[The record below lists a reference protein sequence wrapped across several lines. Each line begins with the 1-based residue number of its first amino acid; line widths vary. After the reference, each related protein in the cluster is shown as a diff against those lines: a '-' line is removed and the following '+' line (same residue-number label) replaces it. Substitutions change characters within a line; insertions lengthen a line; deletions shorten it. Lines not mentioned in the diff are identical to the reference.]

1 MIKRRTSS
9 RAKIFDAALSLLD
22 EYPFET
28 ITVDKIIEVSGVA
41 KQTYYNHFATKQD
54 VYVEL
59 SYKELFERTKNNVDD
74 ACAKYSVTDKRLER
88 FFQLCESSLKKDGHI
103 ERALMK
109 EGLLA
114 SATPDKIAPYMIAI
128 NEELKHLIAPAIEGG
143 ELREDTPLDFC
154 IELIAGTLSNL
165 VINWTNIPNY
175 RLTRNRKLY
184 TRVLVES
191 LLKQ

>member
-1 MIKRRTSS
+1 MNKRRTSS
-9 RAKIFDAALSLLD
+9 RAKIFDAALTLLD
-22 EYPFET
+22 ESPFEA

-41 KQTYYNHFATKQD
+41 KQTYYNHFTTKQD

-59 SYKELFERTKNNVDD
+59 SYKELFERTEAHVDD
-74 ACAKYSVTDKRLER
+74 ACAKHDLAKKRLER
-88 FFQLCESSLKKDGHI
+88 FFRLCEIYLKKHGHI
-103 ERALMK
+103 EKTLMK

-114 SATPDKIAPYMIAI
+114 SSSPDSIAPYMIAI
-128 NEELKHLIAPAIEGG
+128 NEQLQRLIAPAIERG

-154 IELIAGTLSNL
+154 IELIAGTLNNL

-175 RLTRNRKLY
+175 QLTRNRKLY

-191 LLKQ
+191 LLK